1 MEKCSNSWNFKDK
14 QDTEDQQKDSEV
26 MCLLQYIFWDWWDR
40 TGAVH
45 ASTDYRQGIGYI
57 HALVTATA
65 SWNNYRPC
73 MLTPTN
79 SE

>member
-57 HALVTATA
+57 MPWLQQLLLGITTAHV
-65 SWNNYRPC
+65 C
-73 MLTPTN
+73 
-79 SE
+79 